1 MVERPSVALG
11 EPLLRVEAPL
21 PVAQLVETYV
31 LNQMHL
37 QTMLASKAARVVEA
51 AAGIRQI
58 IDQRMADLIR
68 RVTLERGYDPQD
80 FVLYAY
86 GGADLSP
93 GREIQGPAVLEYA
106 GTTVLIEP
114 GQRAAVDP
122 YLNVRIE
129 P

>member
-1 MVERPSVALG
+1 MTTFRIEAIGRKVKPRLRPRRKSAGKRAKPHATRDVYFY
-11 EPLLRVEAPL
+11 EAGGTL
-21 PVAQLVETYV
+21 PTKF
-31 LNQMHL
+31 H
-37 QTMLASKAARVVEA
+37 R
-51 AAGIRQI
+51 
-58 IDQRMADLIR
+58 
-68 RVTLERGYDPQD
+68 
-80 FVLYAY
+80 
-86 GGADLSP
+86 GADLSP